1 MRQYIRHPVDIP
13 IEYELKEGHEQKVSL
28 QNLSVG
34 GLCFR
39 TKEAIRKRTAITIRI
54 LLTRLVEPIEGVVV
68 WCGTQDGHFEVGV
81 RFRDDRTAFQVRMI
95 EQVCLIE
102 QYRNNAFAQEG
113 RVLSAE
119 EAAQEWVERY
129 AKDFPAHASISR

>member
-13 IEYELKEGHEQKVSL
+13 IEYELKAGHEQKVSL

-54 LLTRLVEPIEGVVV
+54 LLTRLADPIEGVVV
-68 WCGTQDGHFEVGV
+68 WCRKQDGHFEVGV
-81 RFRDDRTAFQVRMI
+81 RFGDDRTAFQVRMV
-95 EQVCLIE
+95 EQVCRIE
-102 QYRNNAFAQEG
+102 QYRKNALEHEG
-113 RVLSAE
+113 WVLSAE

-129 AKDFPAHASISR
+129 AKDFPVHVSISR

>member
-13 IEYELKEGHEQKVSL
+13 IEYELGEGQEQKVSL

-39 TKEAIRKRTAITIRI
+39 TKKAIRKHMAITIRI
-54 LLTRLVEPIEGVVV
+54 LLTRLVEPIEGAVV
-68 WCGTQDGHFEVGV
+68 WCRKQDGHFEVGV
-81 RFRDDRTAFQVRMI
+81 RFRDDRTAFRVRMV
-95 EQVCLIE
+95 EQVCRIE
-102 QYRNNAFAQEG
+102 QYRKNALEQEA
-113 RVLSAE
+113 RVLAAE